1 MRDRSLFH
9 APLDALGNKCPDA
22 VEQLGQLDD
31 MVFEAIAG
39 RPGAMESLRTL
50 WPQVKSKVG
59 AGLIEESREQ
69 YVRHAMQVWTDCIQG
84 DDDRSPAMAV
94 KVMDI
99 ISLLFDE

>member
-1 MRDRSLFH
+1 MRDRALFH
-9 APLDALGNKCPDA
+9 APLDALGDKCPDA
-22 VEQLGQLDD
+22 MEQLGQLDD

-39 RPGAMESLRTL
+39 RAGAMESLRVL

-59 AGLIEESREQ
+59 VALIEESREQ
-69 YVRHAMQVWTDCIQG
+69 YVRHAMQVWKECIEG
-84 DDDRSPAMAV
+84 DGKRSPAMAV